1 MTTLGYL
8 HYRKYRLQTPEQQ
21 DQLIDKSGIKEREYY
36 DEEAFNIFRFY
47 VSPTECETTRL

>member
-1 MTTLGYL
+1 MTALGYL

-21 DQLIDKSGIKEREYY
+21 DQLIDKSGIKEREDY

-47 VSPTECETTRL
+47 VSPIECETPSL

>member
-1 MTTLGYL
+1 MTTLGYR

-36 DEEAFNIFRFY
+36 DEEAFNIFGFY
-47 VSPTECETTRL
+47 VSPRVSETPRL